1 MDNNL
6 RNLIDEF
13 ERKLTTDN
21 KMIESFSKL
30 EYRAAN
36 ISNLEEFNTLIKTAS
51 RFIETINNEIEQYKN
66 YLCDI
71 KRELGFEVSEEAFIE
86 NYDLESNHTVEE
98 LFKEKSMDQLL
109 ELSRKGNVEAQC
121 KLGIIYYE
129 EENVEEAKIWLEK
142 SANEGNIE
150 AQSNLGAI
158 YLLEGNNK
166 EAKVWLEKSGKK
178 NNMQAQVN
186 LAIVYFLENNIEE
199 AKKWYEK
206 AVYQGYRQSK
216 DGFGIIDMEN
226 EEFINKETSMDF
238 VDEQK
243 DNIKELY
250 EKATNEGDIESQ
262 IALGTI
268 CYKEG
273 NIAEAKKW
281 LEKAANQGSVEAQNN
296 LGNIYFLE
304 GNNEEAKMW
313 LEKAASQGYEEAITM
328 FNVLYMY

>member
-30 EYRAAN
+30 KYRAAN

-86 NYDLESNHTVEE
+86 NYDLESDHTVEE

-142 SANEGNIE
+142 S
-150 AQSNLGAI
+150 
-158 YLLEGNNK
+158 
-166 EAKVWLEKSGKK
+166 GKK

-206 AVYQGYRQSK
+206 AVHQGYRQSK

-281 LEKAANQGSVEAQNN
+281 LEKAANQGSAEAQNN